1 MTSKQFN
8 EKYHLQD
15 INAKWFVDE
24 KKKKKD
30 DVQVVGKVTT
40 MSKDIFKR
48 FFSNKWNWLFLSILI
63 ILLLFTIIIP
73 LVSRYSELGA
83 ISKAKNNDI
92 RLLKPT
98 WTGTQTKTFLISI
111 PQWNNPT
118 WVPTAGSIAGHW
130 SWPHGAP
137 NLPFDP
143 ANVGKDGISV
153 IQSTGQVK
161 VIVKNTIVDS
171 HTLILGTDE
180 VGRDVWTRLWIGT
193 AWSLKLALLV
203 SITETII
210 GVAIGVWIGF
220 HVGKATDT
228 IVMRIIEIFKSTPV
242 LLWMIL
248 FATILGTGFWSI
260 ALVLILVGWTGPIWA
275 ARLFTIK
282 VKDRDFILAA
292 EVTGVSKFGRIYK
305 HILPNIMGRL
315 MVSFVLRVPAVIF
328 FEATLIFLG
337 MSVGVEGAA
346 TLGNLIQSGRSH
358 IVEQVYYVLGPV
370 TVILLLTIS
379 LQQLANGLRDAFDP
393 KISG

>member
-1 MTSKQFN
+1 MTSAEFN
-8 EKYHLQD
+8 KEYNLQD
-15 INAKWFVDE
+15 INAKWFVVE
-24 KKKKKD
+24 EVKEKD
-30 DVQVVGKVTT
+30 DVQVVGKAST

-48 FFSNKWNWLFLSILI
+48 FFSNKWNWLFLSIVLI
-63 ILLLFTIIIP
+63 ILALTIIVP
-73 LVSRYSELGA
+73 LVSRYSELDP
-83 ISKAKNNDI
+83 ISKTKSNDI
-92 RLLKPT
+92 RLLQPT
-98 WTGTQTKTFLISI
+98 WAGNQTKVFLISI
-111 PQWNNPT
+111 PEWNN
-118 WVPTAGSIAGHW
+118 G
-130 SWPHGAP
+130 HGAS
-137 NLPFDP
+137 LPFDT
-143 ANVGKDGISV
+143 NNIESVSV

-161 VIVKNTIVDS
+161 VTVLNTLVKS
-171 HTLILGTDE
+171 HNIILGTDE

-203 SITETII
+203 AITETII

-275 ARLFTIK
+275 ARLFTLK

-292 EVTGVSKFGRIYK
+292 EVTGVTKFGRIYK

-337 MSVGVEGAA
+337 MSVGAEGAA
-346 TLGNLIQSGRSH
+346 TLGNLIQTGRSH
-358 IVEQVYYVLGPV
+358 ILEQVYYVLGPV
-370 TVILLLTIS
+370 IVILLLTIS
-379 LQQLANGLRDAFDP
+379 LQNLANGLRDAFDP

>member
-1 MTSKQFN
+1 MTSAEFN
-8 EKYHLQD
+8 KEYNLQD
-15 INAKWFVDE
+15 INAKWFVVE
-24 KKKKKD
+24 EVKEKD
-30 DVQVVGKVTT
+30 DVQVVGKAST
-40 MSKDIFKR
+40 MARDIFKR
-48 FFSNKWNWLFLSILI
+48 FFSNKWNWLFLAIILV
-63 ILLLFTIIIP
+63 ILLLTIIVP
-73 LVSRYSELGA
+73 LVSRYQERIA
-83 ISKAKNNDI
+83 ISETKSNDI
-92 RLLKPT
+92 RLLQPT
-98 WTGTQTKTFLISI
+98 WAGGQSKVFLISI
-111 PQWNNPT
+111 PEWNN
-118 WVPTAGSIAGHW
+118 GHGT
-130 SWPHGAP
+130 S
-137 NLPFDP
+137 LPFDTK
-143 ANVGKDGISV
+143 NVESV
-153 IQSTGQVK
+153 SVVQSTGQVK
-161 VIVKNTIVDS
+161 IVVKNTMVNS
-171 HTLILGTDE
+171 HNLILGTDE

-203 SITETII
+203 AITETFI

-275 ARLFTIK
+275 ARLFTLK

-292 EVTGVSKFGRIYK
+292 EVTGVTKFGRIYR

-337 MSVGVEGAA
+337 MSVGAEGAA
-346 TLGNLIQSGRSH
+346 TLGNLIQTGRSH
-358 IVEQVYYVLGPV
+358 IMEQVYYVLGPV
-370 TVILLLTIS
+370 IVILLLTIS
-379 LQQLANGLRDAFDP
+379 LQNLANGLRDAFDP

>member
-1 MTSKQFN
+1 MTSAEFN
-8 EKYHLQD
+8 KEYNLQD
-15 INAKWFVDE
+15 INAKWFVIE
-24 KKKKKD
+24 EMKEKD
-30 DVQVVGKVTT
+30 DVQVVGKAST
-40 MSKDIFKR
+40 MTKDIFKR
-48 FFSNKWNWLFLSILI
+48 FFSNKWNWLFL
-63 ILLLFTIIIP
+63 TIIFVILMLTIIVP
-73 LVSRYSELGA
+73 LTSRYSELGP
-83 ISKAKNNDI
+83 ISGTRGNDI

-98 WTGTQTKTFLISI
+98 WAGEQTKDFMISI
-111 PQWNNPT
+111 PEWNNPD
-118 WVPTAGSIAGHW
+118 WVPKSGNVAGHW
-130 SWPHGAP
+130 SWPKGAP

-143 ANVGKDGISV
+143 ANVGHDGVTV
-153 IQSTGQVK
+153 IKSTGQVRIT
-161 VIVKNTIVDS
+161 VLNTMVNS
-171 HTLILGTDE
+171 HNLILGTDE

-203 SITETII
+203 AITETII
-210 GVAIGVWIGF
+210 GVGIGVWIGF

-275 ARLFTIK
+275 ARLFTLK

-292 EVTGVSKFGRIYK
+292 EVTGVSKFGRIYR

-337 MSVGVEGAA
+337 MSVGAEGAA
-346 TLGNLIQSGRSH
+346 TLGNLIQTGRSH
-358 IVEQVYYVLGPV
+358 ILEQVYYVLGPV
-370 TVILLLTIS
+370 IVILLLTIS
-379 LQQLANGLRDAFDP
+379 LQNLANGLRDAFDP